1 MQNPLDSVV
10 YITIPENFT
19 VPANAFQ
26 IDVTIPLPVQKTA
39 GMEDQFDTS
48 SLSWEMILAGI
59 LTIMAYEKENVHL
72 PYYRSLL
79 KAVRPDIK
87 KELTEAAI
95 LKARNEDYDIA
106 DRIRLLKSIKL
117 DYCNGIKPQLII
129 EEMDDDLECVEDYV
143 SFIEVVDFFEVK
155 EYLDN
160 EDFKNRFY
168 ENTSREIDQAS
179 SDTDIDA
186 IKVNLNIISMKFPDW
201 DLDFE
206 EEIEYQKMK
215 LSEED
220 YEREDWEREK
230 GDDSQIDE
238 DIMINEMFTS
248 LRIKE
253 D

>member
-95 LKARNEDYDIA
+95 LKARNDDYDIA
-106 DRIRLLKSIKL
+106 
-117 DYCNGIKPQLII
+117 
-129 EEMDDDLECVEDYV
+129 
-143 SFIEVVDFFEVK
+143 
-155 EYLDN
+155 
-160 EDFKNRFY
+160 
-168 ENTSREIDQAS
+168 
-179 SDTDIDA
+179 
-186 IKVNLNIISMKFPDW
+186 
-201 DLDFE
+201 
-206 EEIEYQKMK
+206 EEI
-215 LSEED
+215 
-220 YEREDWEREK
+220 
-230 GDDSQIDE
+230 
-238 DIMINEMFTS
+238 F
-248 LRIKE
+248 
-253 D
+253 

>member
-1 MQNPLDSVV
+1 MQKLRFNHQLYTGASYVIIGEDKLDLIKEAFLWLHESKRKCRLQRSIRLLNVIESFDEFVLLQEMLRYFPQLCRNNPGLIEQFV
-10 YITIPENFT
+10 TEKMFT
-19 VPANAFQ
+19 
-26 IDVTIPLPVQKTA
+26 D
-39 GMEDQFDTS
+39 
-48 SLSWEMILAGI
+48 
-59 LTIMAYEKENVHL
+59 EK
-72 PYYRSLL
+72 
-79 KAVRPDIK
+79 
-87 KELTEAAI
+87 
-95 LKARNEDYDIA
+95 YDIT

-117 DYCNGIKPQLII
+117 NYCNGIKPQLIF
-129 EEMDDDLECVEDYV
+129 EEMDDDLQCVEDYV
-143 SFIEVVDFFEVK
+143 AFIEVVEDFEVK

-160 EDFKNRFY
+160 DDFKNRFY
-168 ENTSREIDQAS
+168 ENTSREINQAG